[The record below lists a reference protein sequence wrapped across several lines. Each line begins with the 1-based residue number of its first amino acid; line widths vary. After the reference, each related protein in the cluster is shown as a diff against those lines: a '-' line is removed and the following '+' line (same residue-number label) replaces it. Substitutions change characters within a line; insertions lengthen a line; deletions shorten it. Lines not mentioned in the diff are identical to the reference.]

1 MDLDRVLDVMEEEAK
16 RRNAPIYSLKE
27 RTTDPFR
34 VLVAAIL
41 STRTRDE
48 QTAKVVKRLF
58 ERVKSVEDL
67 RRISEDELAELIRGV
82 GFYRNKAKMLK
93 ALAEELDGENIPST
107 MEELLELPGV
117 GRKVA
122 NIVLSEAFG
131 VNTIAVD
138 THVHRISNRLGLV
151 STRTPEETERELKK
165 VVPERLW
172 RRINRAFVG
181 YGQTVCRP
189 ASPRCSEC
197 RVAQFCN
204 YFKNSVQT
212 RKV

>member
-1 MDLDRVLDVMEEEAK
+1 MDLRRVLDIMEEEAK
-16 RRNAPIYSLKE
+16 RRNAPIYTLKE

-34 VLVAAIL
+34 VLVASIL

-48 QTAKVVKRLF
+48 QTAEVAKRLF
-58 ERVKSVEDL
+58 ERVRSVDDL
-67 RRISEDELAELIRGV
+67 RRISEGELAELIRGV

-93 ALAEELDGENIPST
+93 ALAERLDGENIPSK

-138 THVHRISNRLGLV
+138 THVHRMSNRLGLV
-151 STRTPEETERELKK
+151 STKTPEETERELKR
-165 VVPERLW
+165 VVPEELW
-172 RRINRAFVG
+172 RRVNRAFVG

-189 ASPRCSEC
+189 VNPKCSEC
-197 RVAQFCN
+197 RVAQYCKFSKK
-204 YFKNSVQT
+204 FEQS
-212 RKV
+212 RKA